1 MIITESVGI
10 NLPIKIKESP
20 EDDKLIVSGIGS
32 LTEYNINNRL
42 DNYFSNIGI
51 TYLLKSLNYI

>member
-20 EDDKLIVSGIGS
+20 EDDKLIVSGIES

>member
-20 EDDKLIVSGIGS
+20 EDDKLIVSGIES
-32 LTEYNINNRL
+32 LTEYNINDRL